1 MRCCFEWWR
10 YGNAMAE
17 ELTELEARL
26 FEWLRQ
32 SDFHLTPWSTEDA
45 AVIFEVEDDAVYEAI
60 ASLTK
65 KVPDRIQVFYKNGSL
80 HIAVD

>member
-1 MRCCFEWWR
+1 
-10 YGNAMAE
+10 MAE
-17 ELTELEARL
+17 DLTDLEARL

-45 AVIFEVEDDAVYEAI
+45 AKTFKVEDDAVYEAI

-65 KVPDRIQVFYKNGSL
+65 KVPDRIQVFYKNGSQ
-80 HIAVD
+80 HIAVE

>member
-1 MRCCFEWWR
+1 
-10 YGNAMAE
+10 MAS

-45 AVIFEVEDDAVYEAI
+45 AQVFEVEDDAVYEAI

-80 HIAVD
+80 HIAVE